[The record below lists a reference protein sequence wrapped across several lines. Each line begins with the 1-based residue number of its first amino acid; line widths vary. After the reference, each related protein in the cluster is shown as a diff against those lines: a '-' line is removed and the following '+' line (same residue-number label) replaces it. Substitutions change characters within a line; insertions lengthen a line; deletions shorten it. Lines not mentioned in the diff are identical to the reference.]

1 MKSDGFG
8 IMYES
13 DSCFSFGRFAFG
25 VYNTMRRA
33 KSDLSVETP
42 PHAAYFVVDTRSTEN
57 MPKSTLNLADKC
69 RTQDFPVGIGGHILI
84 SHEIF

>member
-25 VYNTMRRA
+25 VFVSYSSYEREVT
-33 KSDLSVETP
+33 LLWQFI
-42 PHAAYFVVDTRSTEN
+42 HAAYFVADVATRSAQDN
-57 MPKSTLNLADKC
+57 MPTSNHNLG
-69 RTQDFPVGIGGHILI
+69 V
-84 SHEIF
+84 